1 MMEGKQ
7 VEDVTVDLS
16 EGLLYIVPKDG
27 YVYTAENGTAY
38 TKSTDQDGKAFTLLP
53 TRRQGAYCGAE
64 ALYRKD
70 GV

>member
-1 MMEGKQ
+1 M
-7 VEDVTVDLS
+7 DLS

-27 YVYTAENGTAY
+27 YVYAAENGTAY
-38 TKSTDQDGKAFTLLP
+38 TKSTDQDGKAVYAFYRR
-53 TRRQGAYCGAE
+53 RRQGAYRGAE